1 MTRFEHRVQMLPH
14 LGIGVSTESG
24 AHLGDGAL
32 DIERLYTQYPEFA
45 AFLEV
50 GVEVDKGL
58 DEDTMRWLDLNR
70 PTTYHFLDINLDD
83 LKIRMRSG
91 WLLSAGIVKHYSQ
104 LGCVETQGFGILARE
119 SVDICFC
126 CRRSCRQ
133 NPRKRWQRAS
143 DSPRC
148 DRL

>member
-1 MTRFEHRVQMLPH
+1 MKGFEHRVQMLPH
-14 LGIGVSTESG
+14 LGIGVSTEYG
-24 AHLGDGAL
+24 AHRGDEAL

-83 LKIRMRSG
+83 PQDQDAEWMAAVRRHCETLQPA
-91 WLLSAGIVKHYSQ
+91 WLCGDAGLWHFGRRERGHMLLLPPILS
-104 LGCVETQGFGILARE
+104 TE
-119 SVDICFC
+119 SA
-126 CRRSCRQ
+126 
-133 NPRKRWQRAS
+133 KEMAEAS
-143 DSPRC
+143 
-148 DRL
+148 